1 MSIAVSVIIL
11 PSRTLARLVL
21 LMSVLATACTIYVLA
36 RIGWSAFIALIALVF
51 LLLLSAGVW
60 IFVSRHRQI
69 GQIDIADSGGI
80 IFRTLNRHHV
90 VLASTAVTLSEKSS
104 LWPYLLLLHLQ
115 PSQGKVIVV
124 PILRDSV
131 GRESFRMLS
140 VALQWISVHASNP
153 ADVSPGNF

>member
-1 MSIAVSVIIL
+1 MSIALSAIIL
-11 PSRTLARLVL
+11 PSRTLSRLVL
-21 LMSVLATACTIYVLA
+21 LMSALATACTIYVLA

-69 GQIDIADSGGI
+69 AQIDIADSGSI

-90 VLASTAVTLSEKSS
+90 ALASTAVTLSEKSS

-115 PSQGKVIVV
+115 PEQGKVIVV
-124 PILRDSV
+124 SILRDSV
-131 GRESFRMLS
+131 GSEPFRMLS
-140 VALQWISVHASNP
+140 VALQWISAHA
-153 ADVSPGNF
+153 ATHVDVSPGNF